1 MNLCSAHIVW
11 TYTKHI
17 YLKKRESSSETK
29 TERWDKWTQKNWC
42 RTSCFFPTWFGFF
55 FVPFRFRHQK
65 IISQLFNI
73 GHLAAT
79 LDGCAVKKFLGPEK
93 KYEIWNYIEINKF
106 DAMHEEKE
114 RIYISVIFLKIPFAR
129 KLKVKKKIVVHEV
142 RLQLKIIMDEF
153 LRSASEK

>member
-1 MNLCSAHIVW
+1 MCGEKV
-11 TYTKHI
+11 
-17 YLKKRESSSETK
+17 
-29 TERWDKWTQKNWC
+29 
-42 RTSCFFPTWFGFF
+42 FG
-55 FVPFRFRHQK
+55 P
-65 IISQLFNI
+65 
-73 GHLAAT
+73 G
-79 LDGCAVKKFLGPEK
+79 K
-93 KYEIWNYIEINKF
+93 KYEILNYIEINKF

>member
-55 FVPFRFRHQK
+55 LFLFVFVIRKLYLNF
-65 IISQLFNI
+65 LT
-73 GHLAAT
+73 LAT
-79 LDGCAVKKFLGPEK
+79 WQPLWTDVRWKSF
-93 KYEIWNYIEINKF
+93 W
-106 DAMHEEKE
+106 
-114 RIYISVIFLKIPFAR
+114 AR
-129 KLKVKKKIVVHEV
+129 KKNMKSEITLKSINSMRCTKKKNEYIYLSYFWKFH
-142 RLQLKIIMDEF
+142 LQENWK
-153 LRSASEK
+153 